1 MLWQIIGRP
10 LLALLLIG
18 PLVGDQAWAQR
29 PGDRDRDRGGDRDK
43 RDGDRDRGG
52 DWELL
57 GSQKVGFGVDRDV
70 IRVGRKE
77 GRFEKIRLEVK
88 DNDVEILD
96 LKVFFHKGPPQDVR
110 VREFIRAGKGTRPL
124 DLQGGDR
131 VIDRIEIVY
140 KARKAFKGRALVE
153 IWGEQADRRGGGP
166 GGPGGRWEEL
176 GCGNVGIKPDRDSI
190 KVGRREG
197 RFSAI
202 QLRVSGNKVNIL
214 DLKVIYDRGPPDDIR
229 VRSEIREGGETRPLD
244 LKGDRRVIDRID
256 LSYKIPLGVNLLKG
270 PARVCVFGK

>member
-1 MLWQIIGRP
+1 

-43 RDGDRDRGG
+43 RDGDRDRGD

-153 IWGEQADRRGGGP
+153 IWGEQADRRGGRDGDR
-166 GGPGGRWEEL
+166 GDRGDRWEEL
-176 GCGNVGIKPDRDSI
+176 GCSKAGFLPDRDVI

-197 RFSAI
+197 RFNAI
-202 QLRVSGNKVNIL
+202 QLRVSGNKVHIL
-214 DLKVIYDRGPPDDIR
+214 DLKVLYDRGPPDDIK

-244 LKGDRRVIDRID
+244 LRGDRDRAIQQVE
-256 LSYKIPLGVNLLKG
+256 LIYLAQPSLKG
-270 PARVCVFGK
+270 SARVCVFGRR